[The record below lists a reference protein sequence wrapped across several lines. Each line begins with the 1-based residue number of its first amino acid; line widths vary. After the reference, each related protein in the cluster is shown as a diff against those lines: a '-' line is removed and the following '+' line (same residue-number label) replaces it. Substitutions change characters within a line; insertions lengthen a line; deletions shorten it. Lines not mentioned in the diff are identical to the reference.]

1 MLRIPGLEPI
11 DLDAGLLAELFA
23 AGLRVPALER
33 VEGAAEGEFSVDEQ
47 AIWYIGAT
55 PVDADLALG
64 AVARGIEHVMHHF
77 VETLERHAD
86 SAGRTSSPKQSL
98 KAEERPASRSV
109 PIELAERDLESLV
122 EEAAG
127 GARITLTRE
136 EQAVAVIVPWA
147 EYRQLREALARLEL
161 AEWAAWTDGGIFVH
175 ETFRRLAT
183 GQSGARQDHEH
194 PV

>member
-11 DLDAGLLAELFA
+11 TIDAGLLAELFA
-23 AGLRVPALER
+23 AGLRVPALEHP
-33 VEGAAEGEFSVDEQ
+33 EGAAEGEFSVDEQ

-55 PVDADLALG
+55 PVDADLALA
-64 AVARGIEHVMHHF
+64 AVARGIEHVLRHF
-77 VETLERHAD
+77 VENLERHAD
-86 SAGRTSSPKQSL
+86 SAGRTSSQKQAL
-98 KAEERPASRSV
+98 KAEKRPASRSV

-136 EQAVAVIVPWA
+136 EQAVAVIVPWS

-161 AEWAAWTDGGIFVH
+161 AEWAAWTDGGKFDH

-183 GQSGARQDHEH
+183 EPPGARHDHE
-194 PV
+194 PAV